1 MVEEKKLARLIANI
15 AIKTAVKS
23 AGRAS
28 QGFQYQPEEPQEL
41 TKYTERRRTL

>member
-1 MVEEKKLARLIANI
+1 MAEKKKLARLIANI

-28 QGFQYQPEEPQEL
+28 HWSRYQPEEPEEL